1 MEICKNY
8 LIIEY
13 AFKFKEIPKGF
24 KIPKNLNLMKFQ
36 KFQNNQYLNF
46 FKKEYALNILHLI
59 YIKC

>member
-36 KFQNNQYLNF
+36 KFQNN
-46 FKKEYALNILHLI
+46 
-59 YIKC
+59 